1 MENET
6 LVHELLELMRQQ
18 QTQNTK
24 IIESMMEAH
33 AAQAQVF
40 KSWLDM
46 FKPSETP
53 LKATSPEDRVK
64 IQIVDDHAFFRVG
77 IKAILAQERGT
88 SAEQITDREAVDR
101 VADLRVT
108 EQAYVAAGQSVAF
121 WT

>member
-1 MENET
+1 MEQET

-64 IQIVDDHAFFRVG
+64 IREQMEADEWEPIDRKSTRLNSSHTDISRMPS
-77 IKAILAQERGT
+77 
-88 SAEQITDREAVDR
+88 SA
-101 VADLRVT
+101 
-108 EQAYVAAGQSVAF
+108 
-121 WT
+121 

>member
-64 IQIVDDHAFFRVG
+64 IREQMEADEWEPMTANPFKDVAGAF
-77 IKAILAQERGT
+77 EH
-88 SAEQITDREAVDR
+88 E
-101 VADLRVT
+101 
-108 EQAYVAAGQSVAF
+108 
-121 WT
+121 

>member
-64 IQIVDDHAFFRVG
+64 IRESMEAEEWEPMTANPFEHLAGAF
-77 IKAILAQERGT
+77 EH
-88 SAEQITDREAVDR
+88 E
-101 VADLRVT
+101 
-108 EQAYVAAGQSVAF
+108 
-121 WT
+121 

>member
-1 MENET
+1 MEQET

-64 IQIVDDHAFFRVG
+64 IR
-77 IKAILAQERGT
+77 
-88 SAEQITDREAVDR
+88 EQMEADEWEPMTANPFKD
-101 VADLRVT
+101 VAGVF
-108 EQAYVAAGQSVAF
+108 EHE
-121 WT
+121 